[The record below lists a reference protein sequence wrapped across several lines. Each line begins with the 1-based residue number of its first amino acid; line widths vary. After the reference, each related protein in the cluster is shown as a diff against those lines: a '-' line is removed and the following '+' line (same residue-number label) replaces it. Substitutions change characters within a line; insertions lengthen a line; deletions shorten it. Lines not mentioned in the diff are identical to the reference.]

1 MLADFD
7 SVDVPVAQLDRAPG
21 YGPGG
26 REFESSR
33 AHTLKR
39 PVFAYYGRYGAFFV
53 VYGGHDLELGTV
65 NATKSFI
72 PIRLVVNLFAKC
84 QDG

>member
-39 PVFAYYGRYGAFFV
+39 LVFAYYGRYGAFFV
-53 VYGGHDLELGTV
+53 IYGGHVWAL
-65 NATKSFI
+65 FI
-72 PIRLVVNLFAKC
+72 TPKC
-84 QDG
+84 TNTHL